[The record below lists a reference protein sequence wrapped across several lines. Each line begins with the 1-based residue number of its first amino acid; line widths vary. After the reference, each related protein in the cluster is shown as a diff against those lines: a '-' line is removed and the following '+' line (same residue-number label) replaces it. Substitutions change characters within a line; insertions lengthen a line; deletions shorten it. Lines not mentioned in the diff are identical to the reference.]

1 MSTFANLFF
10 TFAMKNKQ
18 SMQTNEQISPTVSLL
33 LKIAMVLGALALVY
47 YLRNVLLPFAVAFML
62 AYILN
67 PVVNF
72 FQRKV
77 RRRWIAVIITLLLTF
92 TALTAIFA
100 IIVPLLFAEMR
111 HLYELLVEHDVMSK
125 WRDGL
130 PSFVADYLTK
140 ISNSEKLAAIFA
152 SDNIAAMID
161 SVSKALLPHL
171 GSFLGKT
178 YNVIAS
184 AFGAAI
190 IILYLIFIMLDY
202 DGISKGVVNLVP
214 EKFKERFLRFF
225 SRFTSEMQKYLRGQ
239 IIIVFC
245 VMILYSL
252 GFSLIGLPMGL
263 LLGLMVGMLNIVPYL
278 QILGF
283 LPALLLSFVMSMET
297 GSPVWLCIAMTA
309 GVFVVVQIIQD
320 MFLTPKI
327 MGHATGLNPAMILLS
342 LSVWGKLLGF
352 LGLIVAIPFTCLVSI
367 YYAEY
372 KTLYEKHDAEKHKNA
387 LQQ

>member
-1 MSTFANLFF
+1 
-10 TFAMKNKQ
+10 
-18 SMQTNEQISPTVSLL
+18 MQTDNGQISPTVSLL
-33 LKIAMVLGALALVY
+33 LKICAVVGVLLLVY

-72 FQRKV
+72 FQRRL
-77 RRRWIAVIITLLLTF
+77 RRRWIAVTVTLLLTF
-92 TALTAIFA
+92 TLLSTIFA

-111 HLYELLVEHDVMSK
+111 HLYELLVEHDVMSE

-130 PSFVADYLTK
+130 PSFVTDYLKK
-140 ISNSEKLAAIFA
+140 ISNSEKLAAIAA

-161 SVSKALLPHL
+161 SLSKVVLPQL
-171 GSFLGKT
+171 GSFFSKT
-178 YNVIAS
+178 YSMIAS
-184 AFGAAI
+184 ILGAAI

-202 DGISKGVVNLVP
+202 DSISKGIVELVP
-214 EKFKERFLRFF
+214 EKFKERFLKFF
-225 SRFTSEMQKYLRGQ
+225 TRFTSEMQKYFRGQ
-239 IIIVFC
+239 LLIVLC
-245 VMILYSL
+245 VMVLYSI
-252 GFSLIGLPMGL
+252 GFSVIGLPMGL

-283 LPALLLSFVMSMET
+283 LPALLLSCVMSMES

-327 MGHATGLNPAMILLS
+327 MGHATGLNPAIILLS

-367 YYAEY
+367 YYTEY
-372 KTLYEKHDAEKHKNA
+372 KSLYEKRDSEKHKKA
-387 LQQ
+387 IQQ

>member
-1 MSTFANLFF
+1 MSE
-10 TFAMKNKQ
+10 
-18 SMQTNEQISPTVSLL
+18 NEQISPTVSLL
-33 LKIAMVLGALALVY
+33 LKIAVVLGALALVY
-47 YLRNVLLPFAVAFML
+47 YLRNVLLPFAVAFLL

-92 TALTAIFA
+92 TTLATIFA

-111 HLYELLVEHDVMSK
+111 HLYELLVAHNVMREWK
-125 WRDGL
+125 DGL
-130 PSFVADYLTK
+130 PSFVADYLNK

-161 SVSKALLPHL
+161 SISKMVLPHL
-171 GSFLGKT
+171 GSFFSKT
-178 YNVIAS
+178 YSVIAS
-184 AFGAAI
+184 VLGAAI

-202 DGISKGVVNLVP
+202 DGISKGVVELVP
-214 EKFKERFLRFF
+214 EKFKERFKRFF
-225 SRFTSEMQKYLRGQ
+225 ARFTSEMQKYFRGQ
-239 IIIVFC
+239 ILIVLC
-245 VMILYSL
+245 VMVLYSF
-252 GFSLIGLPMGL
+252 GFWLIGLPMGV
-263 LLGLMVGMLNIVPYL
+263 LLGLLVGMLNIVPYL

-283 LPALLLSFVMSMET
+283 LPALLLSCVMSMET
-297 GSPVWLCIAMTA
+297 GTPVWGCIAMTA
-309 GVFVVVQIIQD
+309 SVFVSVQIIQD

-352 LGLIVAIPFTCLVSI
+352 LGLIVAIPFTCLVWI
-367 YYAEY
+367 YYSEY
-372 KTLYEKHDAEKHKNA
+372 KSLYEKRDSEKHKNA
-387 LQQ
+387 IQQ

>member
-1 MSTFANLFF
+1 
-10 TFAMKNKQ
+10 
-18 SMQTNEQISPTVSLL
+18 MQTGNEQISPTVSLL
-33 LKIAMVLGALALVY
+33 LKICAVVGVLLLVY

-72 FQRKV
+72 LQRYL
-77 RRRWIAVIITLLLTF
+77 RRRWIAVIVTLLFTF
-92 TALTAIFA
+92 ILLSAIFV

-111 HLYELLVEHDVMSK
+111 HLYALLVEHNVMTELSN
-125 WRDGL
+125 GL
-130 PSFVADYLTK
+130 PSFLADYLNK

-161 SVSKALLPHL
+161 SLSKVLLPHL
-171 GSFLGKT
+171 GSFFSKT
-178 YNVIAS
+178 YSVIAS
-184 AFGAAI
+184 TLGAAI

-202 DGISKGVVNLVP
+202 DGISKGIVELVP

-225 SRFTSEMQKYLRGQ
+225 TRFTSEMQKYFRGQ
-239 IIIVFC
+239 LLIVLC
-245 VMILYSL
+245 VMVLYSI
-252 GFSLIGLPMGL
+252 GFTVIGLPMGL

-297 GSPVWLCIAMTA
+297 GTPVWLCILMTA
-309 GVFVVVQIIQD
+309 SVFVTVQIIQD

-352 LGLIVAIPFTCLVSI
+352 LGLIVAIPFTCIVKI
-367 YYAEY
+367 YYSEY
-372 KTLYEKHDAEKHKNA
+372 KTLYEKHDAEKHNAEKLKNA
-387 LQQ
+387 QQ

>member
-1 MSTFANLFF
+1 
-10 TFAMKNKQ
+10 
-18 SMQTNEQISPTVSLL
+18 MQTGNEQISPTVSLL
-33 LKIAMVLGALALVY
+33 LKICAVVGVLLLVY

-72 FQRKV
+72 LQRYL
-77 RRRWIAVIITLLLTF
+77 RRRWIAVIVTLLFTF
-92 TALTAIFA
+92 ILLSAIFV

-111 HLYELLVEHDVMSK
+111 HLYALLVEHNVMTELSN
-125 WRDGL
+125 GL
-130 PSFVADYLTK
+130 PSFLADYLNK

-161 SVSKALLPHL
+161 SLSKVLLPHL
-171 GSFLGKT
+171 GSFFSKT
-178 YNVIAS
+178 YSVIAS
-184 AFGAAI
+184 TLGAAI

-202 DGISKGVVNLVP
+202 DGISKGIVELVP

-225 SRFTSEMQKYLRGQ
+225 TRFTSEMQKYFRGQ
-239 IIIVFC
+239 LLIVLC
-245 VMILYSL
+245 VMVLYSI
-252 GFSLIGLPMGL
+252 GFTVIGLPMGL

-297 GSPVWLCIAMTA
+297 GTPVWLCILMTA
-309 GVFVVVQIIQD
+309 SVFVTVQIIQD

-352 LGLIVAIPFTCLVSI
+352 LGLIVAIPFTCIVKI
-367 YYAEY
+367 YYSEY
-372 KTLYEKHDAEKHKNA
+372 KTLYEK
-387 LQQ
+387 